1 MEGTFFIFLQDYL
14 GYILISLVIVGI
26 IIVVAKSD
34 TKNEENPEDELK
46 KTLAGI
52 RAMGSQSEKK
62 KEYHRYETFHEKNP
76 KNIFERFYS
85 HGVPATRKAEKR
97 ARIEQQRVK
106 NRALQEYLRDK
117 K

>member
-1 MEGTFFIFLQDYL
+1 MESTCFYFLQDYL
-14 GYILISLVIVGI
+14 GYILISLAIVGI
-26 IIVVAKSD
+26 IIVMSKSD
-34 TKNEENPEDELK
+34 PQNEENPEDELK

-52 RAMGSQSEKK
+52 RSMGLQSEKK

-85 HGVPATRKAEKR
+85 HGVPATRKAEKL